1 MLARVEQLRLS
12 WVRVGIGRELESGAS
27 WNRARVGIGRVLES
41 GASSSRVRVRVG
53 RAFESGRSGVV
64 RCEFEWVRV
73 WGSLGRWAASVGRAK
88 RACAGS
94 SARSTSR

>member
-12 WVRVGIGRELESGAS
+12 RVRVGIGCELESGAS

-41 GASSSRVRVRVG
+41 GASSSLVRVRVG
-53 RAFESGRSGVV
+53 RAFELGSGVA

-73 WGSLGRWAASVGRAK
+73 RGSLGRWAASVGRAK